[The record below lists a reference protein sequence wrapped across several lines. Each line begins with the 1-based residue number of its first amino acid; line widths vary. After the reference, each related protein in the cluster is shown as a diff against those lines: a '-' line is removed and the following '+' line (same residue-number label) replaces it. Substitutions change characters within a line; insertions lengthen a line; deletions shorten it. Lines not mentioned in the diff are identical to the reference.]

1 MQIARILKQETK
13 IDVRARMIRSVMIV
27 GRYGRLI
34 YAHEFM
40 PTDSFRKSTQG
51 IGALVSIIHKT
62 SPILIGS
69 KIKRI
74 RLAEEELLVN
84 ANDSLI
90 FAMSTTDGP
99 PNDYQR
105 KLDLFVDT
113 FMAKYAEI
121 IPYLNEN
128 TNLEI
133 FDDLTTFL
141 ENEFFS

>member
-1 MQIARILKQETK
+1 
-13 IDVRARMIRSVMIV
+13 MIRSVMVV

-34 YAHEFM
+34 YAHEFT
-40 PTDSFRKSTQG
+40 PTDSLQKSIQG

-74 RLAEEELLVN
+74 RLAEEDLLVHSH
-84 ANDSLI
+84 DGLI

-105 KLDLFVDT
+105 KLGLFVDT
-113 FMAKYAEI
+113 FLTKYAEI

-128 TNLEI
+128 TDLEI
-133 FDDLTTFL
+133 FDDLTAILESEFL
-141 ENEFFS
+141 S